1 MDGEICWRKKIA
13 APLRSQPREI
23 FRQRGQVLDRSRDH
37 QVAHSGVIAAGP
49 GAELGH
55 APGKIIAAL
64 TGQARHRAVA
74 LEMVEMTAGAADR
87 AVCGP
92 GTLSDVFRRARLAKI
107 RPRLLR
113 EVFGN
118 RQHLVAFENRGDRLM
133 DLALAVAA
141 LEIAELDVEIT
152 CLLSP
157 DIRNGLVDRLAIFA
171 VAAGAE
177 LNFLVQPL
185 RA

>member
-1 MDGEICWRKKIA
+1 MTSSCGARICARLEGWTGRSVGGTSL
-13 APLRSQPREI
+13 PLL
-23 FRQRGQVLDRSRDH
+23 FTV
-37 QVAHSGVIAAGP
+37 HSPARYSASA

-55 APGKIIAAL
+55 APGEIVAAL
-64 TGQARHRAVA
+64 AGETRHRAIA

-118 RQHLVAFENRGDRLM
+118 RQHVVAFE
-133 DLALAVAA
+133 
-141 LEIAELDVEIT
+141 T
-152 CLLSP
+152 
-157 DIRNGLVDRLAIFA
+157 
-171 VAAGAE
+171 
-177 LNFLVQPL
+177 
-185 RA
+185 